1 MRVKKRSNGFY
12 TLQDLSKLS
21 GIAEPSLRNWR
32 IKGYL
37 DVDAL
42 SESGGRAYFS
52 DARIEDAKLI
62 QEYMSQRKK
71 YYNLSY
77 EGMYKRR
84 DIIEIVGIPE
94 VHLLELESIGKITPM
109 KNIYNRLYYYSEEDL
124 ETVRKCWDNM
134 KVVYGADTNVVCI
147 KQIIQDN
154 MKELNEVVKEELKRQ
169 ECRRYINVG
178 INKEPDSE
186 TATVSRT
193 EDKQ

>member
-12 TLQDLSKLS
+12 TLQDLAKLS

-84 DIIEIVGIPE
+84 DIMEIVGIPE
-94 VHLLELESIGKITPM
+94 VHLLELESLGKITPM

-124 ETVRKCWDNM
+124 ETIKKCWDNM
-134 KVVYGADTNVVCI
+134 KVVYGADVNAVCV

>member
-154 MKELNEVVKEELKRQ
+154 MKELNEVVKDELKRQ

>member
-1 MRVKKRSNGFY
+1 
-12 TLQDLSKLS
+12 
-21 GIAEPSLRNWR
+21 
-32 IKGYL
+32 
-37 DVDAL
+37 
-42 SESGGRAYFS
+42 
-52 DARIEDAKLI
+52 
-62 QEYMSQRKK
+62 MSQRKK

-84 DIIEIVGIPE
+84 DIMEIVGIPE
-94 VHLLELESIGKITPM
+94 VHLLELESLGKITPM

-124 ETVRKCWDNM
+124 ETVKKCWDNM
-134 KVVYGADTNVVCI
+134 KVVYGADVNAVCV

-186 TATVSRT
+186 TETVSRT